1 MSQTTATDSQGAP
14 RLLERLFGLSKS
26 GSNLR
31 TEFVAG
37 LTTFLTMVYIVF
49 VNPQI
54 LGNTGMGLNAFWR
67 TIEPLLDEIVEA
79 LTSGERIVE
88 VL

>member
-1 MSQTTATDSQGAP
+1 MSQVAANDKASAP
-14 RLLERLFGLSKS
+14 RVLDHVFGLSKS

-49 VNPQI
+49 VQKR
-54 LGNTGMGLNAFWR
+54 A
-67 TIEPLLDEIVEA
+67 
-79 LTSGERIVE
+79 
-88 VL
+88 